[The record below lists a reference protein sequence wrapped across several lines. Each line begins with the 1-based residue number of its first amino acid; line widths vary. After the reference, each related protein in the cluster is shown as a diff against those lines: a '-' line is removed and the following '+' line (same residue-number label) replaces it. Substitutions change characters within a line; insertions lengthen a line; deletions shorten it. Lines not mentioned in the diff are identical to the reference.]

1 MPTLPPPPL
10 KAMILAAGRGERMRP
25 LTDSTPKPLLP
36 VAGRPMI
43 EWHLRALA
51 AAGVRQVVINTAW
64 LEDQFPAALGDGSRW
79 GLQIHYSHE
88 GRDHDGALETAGG
101 IATALPWLGDCF
113 WLVSGDIVAPGF
125 AFDAGQAAQFA
136 DADDDA
142 HLWLVPNPDFHAEGD
157 FALAAGRVMRP
168 PAGQLRPLTYAN
180 LALVRRRLVAGLP
193 PGRRAPLGPLLFD
206 SAAAGRLGGEMLA
219 GAWHNLGTPAQWS
232 ALQPPAAA
240 PRLPAASGPLPAGL
254 AALAAALLLAA
265 WPVPGDAAPPAKTAA
280 SAAAM
285 ALAVAAASAA
295 NPASR
300 RFTYQGLPPVLA
312 GQAVS
317 EAESALGQ
325 ALKPEAAPAARAGAA
340 AAAPPRPARACS
352 YSVAASQPGLRY
364 AISAGTIARVE
375 TRDSRYRTVSGVQ
388 VGDSLARAEKAYGRR
403 MTSQPHPYFDQGRV
417 LTVTSPDKR
426 HALVMESNDQ
436 GRIVTLRSGSL
447 PEVIGLEGC

>member
-1 MPTLPPPPL
+1 MPTLLLPPPL

-51 AAGVRQVVINTAW
+51 AAGVQQVVINTAW
-64 LEDQFPAALGDGSRW
+64 LADQFPAALGDGSRW

-88 GRDHDGALETAGG
+88 GRDHGGALETAGG
-101 IATALPWLGDCF
+101 IAKALPWLGDCF

-125 AFDAGQAAQFA
+125 AFDAARGAQFA
-136 DADDDA
+136 DGNDDA
-142 HLWLVPNPDFHAEGD
+142 HLWLLPNPDFHAEGD
-157 FALAAGRVMRP
+157 FALAAGRVTRP
-168 PAGQLRPLTYAN
+168 PAGQPRPLTYAN
-180 LALVRRRLVAGLP
+180 LALMRRRLVAGLL
-193 PGRRAPLGPLLFD
+193 PGQRAPLGPLLFD
-206 SAAAGRLGGEMLA
+206 SAAAGRLSGETWT
-219 GAWHNLGTPAQWS
+219 GDWHNLGTPAQWS
-232 ALQPPAAA
+232 ALQQPAGAPALPAAA
-240 PRLPAASGPLPAGL
+240 ASAPSGL
-254 AALAAALLLAA
+254 AALAVALLLAA
-265 WPVPGDAAPPAKTAA
+265 WPVPGDAAPAAKAAKAAEPAA
-280 SAAAM
+280 SAA
-285 ALAVAAASAA
+285 SQS
-295 NPASR
+295 PR

-325 ALKPEAAPAARAGAA
+325 ALRPEAGPAAGAGAA
-340 AAAPPRPARACS
+340 AGAPPRAVRACS
-352 YSVAASQPGLRY
+352 YSVAASQAGLRY

-388 VGDSLARAEKAYGRR
+388 VGDSLARAEQAYGKR
-403 MTSQPHPYFDQGRV
+403 MSSQPHPYFSHGRV

-426 HALVMESNDQ
+426 FALVMESNDQ